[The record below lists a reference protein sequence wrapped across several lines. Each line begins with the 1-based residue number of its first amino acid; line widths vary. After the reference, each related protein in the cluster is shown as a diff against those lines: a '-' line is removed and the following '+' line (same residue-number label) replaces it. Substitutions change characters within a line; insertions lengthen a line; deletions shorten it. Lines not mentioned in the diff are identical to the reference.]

1 MRSLFKK
8 IVAVL
13 VIGLILLGIAR
24 TPQVHKIAR
33 GIDPGS
39 ANFLKASTD
48 IVLKLVII

>member
-24 TPQVHKIAR
+24 THQVHKMAK
-33 GIDPGS
+33 GIDPGP
-39 ANFLKASTD
+39 ANF
-48 IVLKLVII
+48 I